1 MNEYIYL
8 FNISIDFQPALEAVV
23 SHMFFV
29 QMFKSYCR
37 FCCGP
42 IVDTATIDTLLH

>member
-1 MNEYIYL
+1 MYL
-8 FNISIDFQPALEAVV
+8 FNISIDFQTVLEAVV

-37 FCCGP
+37 FHCGP
-42 IVDTATIDTLLH
+42 VVDTATIDTHLH